1 MKKVPLTYIIGA
13 IAATFILHRIIT
25 RKQGES
31 TTATTNTAIS
41 NGSVAQVPTPT
52 TPVSGTS
59 QTILDG
65 FDENDALKL
74 KEELKK

>member
-13 IAATFILHRIIT
+13 IAATFILHRIFS
-25 RKQGES
+25 RKQGKS
-31 TTATTNTAIS
+31 TTATKNTAIS
-41 NGSVAQVPTPT
+41 NGSVANVTNPT

-65 FDENDALKL
+65 FNENDAEKL
-74 KEELKK
+74 KKELTK

>member
-13 IAATFILHRIIT
+13 IAATFILHRIFS

-31 TTATTNTAIS
+31 TTAKNTTIA
-41 NGSVAQVPTPT
+41 NGSVAEVPNPT

-65 FDENDALKL
+65 FNENDAQKL